1 MAAYCIYKTSS
12 LKLYLLGS
20 LGRHNRLVSLNTLY
34 LIIELVSSR
43 SVSDVR
49 RMFMKRKELELIA
62 TRIGYAGNM

>member
-20 LGRHNRLVSLNTLY
+20 LGGHNRLVSLNTLY